1 MRLVL
6 LSTAVTL
13 LAVAPAAAHEPDLQS
28 RYSAAYN
35 ACLDAA
41 NGTYEM
47 LQCANEERD
56 IQDRALNETYNRVMA
71 DLNARQRAKL
81 RAAQRAWIAYR
92 DARCQSFADEDWGT
106 LSSVTARMCVV
117 EMTVQ
122 RLVDL
127 EAYPPN

>member
-6 LSTAVTL
+6 LCAAAML
-13 LAVAPAAAHEPDLQS
+13 VATTPAAAHEPELES
-28 RYSAAYN
+28 RYSPAYN
-35 ACLDAA
+35 TCLDAA

-47 LQCANEERD
+47 LDCANTERD
-56 IQDRALNETYNRVMA
+56 VQDKALDETYTRILA
-71 DLNARQRAKL
+71 DLNTRQKAKL

-92 DARCQSFADEDWGT
+92 DTRCASFEDQDWGT
-106 LSSVTARMCVV
+106 LSRVAARMCVV